1 MNSVVAEKK
10 FIQERL
16 GIPYENLSQSYL
28 RAETQLSNL
37 SSYNFYLQ
45 RGQVASPLVTEKL
58 LELNDQFCITN
69 FRVSL
74 RNITSATSGTIT
86 ANEQLDGQQY
96 MFADPSVFG
105 LFTTANPAATAAQN
119 ARGLYNGNIS
129 FIIDRK
135 QFLPAFPMNA
145 FYRVPTAQSTNLTTA
160 GTTATPAATFTGNI
174 GGVNGYD
181 NGLFGFYVSEPTLI
195 DGRQTLD
202 ISLNVGSALS
212 IVVSPATTS
221 FIYATF
227 EVRGYLVV
235 NSKS

>member
-37 SSYNFYLQ
+37 STYNFYVQ
-45 RGQVASPLVTEKL
+45 RGQVAAPLVTEQL
-58 LELNDQFCITN
+58 LELNDQFVITH

-74 RNITSATSGTIT
+74 RFIDPTTTGVPTATEQLNAQQYLYADPTVFTSTSA
-86 ANEQLDGQQY
+86 
-96 MFADPSVFG
+96 
-105 LFTTANPAATAAQN
+105 N
-119 ARGLYNGNIS
+119 AKSIYNGNLS

-135 QFLPAFPMNA
+135 QFLPSFPVNA
-145 FYRVPTAQSTNLTTA
+145 FYRVPTTQSGAFLATA
-160 GTTATPAATFTGNI
+160 GTTGTPAATFTGNT
-174 GGVNGYD
+174 GVNGYD

-202 ISLNVGSALS
+202 ISLNLGASVS
-212 IVVSPATTS
+212 IATIGTDPMV
-221 FIYATF
+221 YATL
-227 EVRGYLVV
+227 ETRGYLVV

>member
-1 MNSVVAEKK
+1 MNSVVSEKK

-45 RGQVASPLVTEKL
+45 RGQVAAPLVTEQL
-58 LELNDQFCITN
+58 LELNDQFIITH
-69 FRVSL
+69 FRITL
-74 RNITSATSGTIT
+74 RLIDPSTTAVPTAT
-86 ANEQLDGQQY
+86 EQLNAAQY
-96 MFADPSVFG
+96 LFADPTVF
-105 LFTTANPAATAAQN
+105 TSTQANAKSI
-119 ARGLYNGNIS
+119 YNGNIS

-135 QFLPAFPMNA
+135 QFLPAFPTNA

-160 GTTATPAATFTGNI
+160 GTTGTPAATFTGNT

-202 ISLNVGSALS
+202 ISLNLGASVS
-212 IVVSPATTS
+212 IATLGADPN
-221 FIYATF
+221 IYATF
-227 EVRGYLVV
+227 ETRGYLVV

>member
-1 MNSVVAEKK
+1 MNSVVSEKK

-37 SSYNFYLQ
+37 STYNFYLQ
-45 RGQVASPLVTEKL
+45 RGQVAAPLVTEKL
-58 LELNDQFCITN
+58 LELNDQFIITH
-69 FRVSL
+69 FRISL
-74 RNITSATSGTIT
+74 RWIDAAAATFIPTPTEQLNAQQYLYADPTVFTSTSA
-86 ANEQLDGQQY
+86 
-96 MFADPSVFG
+96 
-105 LFTTANPAATAAQN
+105 N
-119 ARGLYNGNIS
+119 AKSIYNGNIS

-135 QFLPAFPMNA
+135 QFLPAFPTNA
-145 FYRVPTAQSTNLTTA
+145 FYRVPNAQPNQLTTG
-160 GTTATPAATFTGNI
+160 GTVASPVATFTGNT

-202 ISLNVGSALS
+202 ISLNLGASVS
-212 IVVSPATTS
+212 IATLGADPNV
-221 FIYATF
+221 YATF
-227 EVRGYLVV
+227 ETRGYLVV